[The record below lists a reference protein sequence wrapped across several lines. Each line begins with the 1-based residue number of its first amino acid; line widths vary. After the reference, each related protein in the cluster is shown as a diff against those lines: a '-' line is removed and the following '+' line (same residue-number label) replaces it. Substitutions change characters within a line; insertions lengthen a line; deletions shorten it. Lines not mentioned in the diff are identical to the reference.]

1 LLLDSGRGGNVS
13 SVDAQLIAIDDCVD
27 LASDWR
33 ALEAMSDGSPFTAWP
48 WISVWLGHLPP
59 YIRPY
64 VFRASDAA
72 GLVALALLVDA
83 PKRALRRLFGV
94 RSLLLQ
100 ETGVSDIDEI
110 TIEYTGLLM
119 RRGSERSA
127 YSALFETLLRTPQWQ
142 SLRISASAHAQ
153 PVMAAL
159 PNEMRAFSVSEQPSY
174 LTDLAAIRDGGGDY
188 LAALRKSTRSGLRRT
203 RRAYEAHGEIKVEVA
218 RDPRQALDWLKE
230 LRTLHQ
236 SYWHGKGKR
245 GSFDSAYFTE
255 FHEDLVRT
263 TSADGFTDLVRV
275 SAGPLIVGYLYNIRW
290 GNRIYVYNTGL
301 NYGALA
307 REDRPGYLAH
317 LVAIEKYLH
326 EGIDTY
332 DFLAGDADYKRMMST
347 HVRTLSWIHIK
358 RANWRIACERALAQL
373 LGRRRI
379 SKPIVTPT
387 SSDPVPARE

>member
-1 LLLDSGRGGNVS
+1 MRGDNVS

-33 ALEAMSDGSPFTAWP
+33 ALEATADGSPFSAWP
-48 WISVWLGHLPP
+48 WVSVWLNHLPRN
-59 YIRPY
+59 IRPY
-64 VFRASDAA
+64 IFRASDAA
-72 GLVALALLVDA
+72 GLVALAVVIDA
-83 PKRALRRLFGV
+83 PKRTLRRLFGG
-94 RSLLLQ
+94 RLLLLQ
-100 ETGVSDIDEI
+100 ETGKADIDEI
-110 TIEYTGLLM
+110 TIEYSGLLV
-119 RRGSERSA
+119 RRGLEREA
-127 YSALFETLLRTPQWQ
+127 YSTLFETLRRTPHWQ
-142 SLRISASAHAQ
+142 SLRISASADAQ
-153 PVMAAL
+153 AIMSVL
-159 PNEMRAFSVSEQPSY
+159 PDQMRAFSVSEQPSY
-174 LTDLAAIRDGGGDY
+174 LTDLAAIRDRGGDY

-203 RRAYEAHGEIKVEVA
+203 RRAYEAHGEIKAEVA
-218 RDPRQALDWLKE
+218 RDPQQALNWLKE

-245 GSFDSAYFTE
+245 GSFDSAYFSA

-263 TSADGFTDLVRV
+263 TSAAGFTDLVRV
-275 SAGPLIVGYLYNIRW
+275 SAGALVVGYLYNIRW

-317 LVAIEKYLH
+317 LVAIEKYLR
-326 EGIDTY
+326 EGIDVY

-358 RANWRIACERALAQL
+358 HANWRLACERTLATV

-379 SKPIVTPT
+379 STPIVTAT
-387 SSDPVPARE
+387 SSEPVPARE